1 MWNMNRPRTLTPSW
15 LTTSFSLLILAGPV
29 APARAAT
36 VVSETIWGTAGSDGS
51 AGVALAADGSRY
63 VAGTAF
69 ADSSSD
75 SRLFV
80 VKFSAGGSVV
90 WQRAWVG
97 GFFGASAR
105 GVAVAA
111 DGSVYV
117 AGFAFVAPNSAILL
131 KFDADGTLQW
141 QRSWGGSA
149 FPEDVAVAADGSVYV
164 AGSVRLP
171 GEVNQRISLTRF
183 APDGS
188 VVSHQAWATPESQG
202 ETQGEGLAISADGSV
217 YVAGV
222 APRFAPDGAFLG
234 SDVALLK
241 VAANGS
247 LAWQRTV
254 TAGESADSRGGVTVA
269 PDGSVYV
276 AGGRFDPRTRDLNA
290 LLLKFT
296 PEGTLLWNRNWGGR
310 SGDEASGVA
319 VGADGTV
326 FLAGNTNSFGSGS
339 DDLFLLRL
347 TPDGK
352 PNDAVTWG
360 SAVDPG
366 SDFVD
371 HADDVAIAPDGNVV
385 IAATAWQGPY
395 ALLGA
400 PTHVAKDKAVLGTPD
415 FPLEAAAAGA
425 ADPGGVVTDIADGS
439 AEDRPGFDAAL
450 IVVAP

>member
-1 MWNMNRPRTLTPSW
+1 MSNVDKRRAVTPSW
-15 LTTSFSLLILAGPV
+15 LPTSLCLLILSAPL
-29 APARAAT
+29 APAQAAT
-36 VVSETIWGTAGSDGS
+36 VASETIWGTAGSDGS
-51 AGVALAADGSRY
+51 RAVAVGADGSRY
-63 VAGTAF
+63 LAGTAF
-69 ADSSSD
+69 SDSSSD

-80 VKFSAGGSVV
+80 VKFSADGSVE

-105 GVAVAA
+105 GIAVAA

-117 AGFAFVAPNSAILL
+117 AGFAFVAPNAAILL
-131 KFDADGTLQW
+131 KFDTDGALQW

-149 FPEDVAVAADGSVYV
+149 FPEAVAVAADGSVYV
-164 AGSVRLP
+164 GGSVRLP
-171 GEVNQRISLTRF
+171 DTVNQRISLTRF

-188 VVSHQAWATPESQG
+188 VVSHQVWATPESQG
-202 ETQGEGLAISADGSV
+202 ETQGEGLAVSADGSV
-217 YVAGV
+217 YLAGV
-222 APRFAPDGAFLG
+222 TPGFAPDGTLLG
-234 SDVALLK
+234 FDVALLK
-241 VAANGS
+241 VAPNGS

-254 TAGESADSRGGVTVA
+254 TAGESTDSRGGVTVA

-276 AGGRFDPRTRDLNA
+276 AGGRFDPRTSDLNA

-296 PEGTLLWNRNWGGR
+296 PEGSLLWNRNWGGR
-310 SGDEASGVA
+310 SGDEAAGVA

-339 DDLFLLRL
+339 DDLFLLQL

-352 PNDAVTWG
+352 PKAAVTWG

-366 SDFVD
+366 SDFSD
-371 HADDVAIAPDGNVV
+371 HADDVVIAPDGKVV
-385 IAATAWQGPY
+385 IAATAWQAPY
-395 ALLGA
+395 ALLSA
-400 PTHVAKDKAVLGTPD
+400 PTHVAKDKAVVGTPD

-425 ADPGGVVTDIADGS
+425 ADPAGVVTDIADGR

-450 IVVAP
+450 LVIAP

>member
-1 MWNMNRPRTLTPSW
+1 MWNMNRSRALTPSW
-15 LTTSFSLLILAGPV
+15 LTTSLCLLILGVPV
-29 APARAAT
+29 APALAAT
-36 VVSETIWGTAGSDGS
+36 VVSETIWGTAGPDTS
-51 AGVALAADGSRY
+51 AAVAVAADGSRY

-69 ADSSSD
+69 SDSGSN

-80 VKFSAGGSVV
+80 VKFSADGSVV

-97 GFFGASAR
+97 GLFGASAR

-117 AGFAFVAPNSAILL
+117 AGFAFVAPNAAILL
-131 KFDADGTLQW
+131 KFDTDGALQW

-171 GEVNQRISLTRF
+171 GAFNQRISLTRF

-188 VVSHQAWATPESQG
+188 VVSHQVWATPESQG
-202 ETQGEGLAISADGSV
+202 ETQGQGLTVGADGSV

-222 APRFAPDGAFLG
+222 TPRFAPDGTLLG
-234 SDVALLK
+234 FDVALLK
-241 VAANGS
+241 VAPNGS
-247 LAWQRTV
+247 LTWQRTV
-254 TAGESADSRGGVTVA
+254 TAGEGADSRGGVTAA

-276 AGGRFDPRTRDLNA
+276 AGGRFDPRTSDLNA

-296 PEGTLLWNRNWGGR
+296 PEGSLVWNRNWGGR
-310 SGDEASGVA
+310 SGDEAGGVA

-339 DDLFLLRL
+339 DDVFLLQL
-347 TPDGK
+347 TPGGK
-352 PNDAVTWG
+352 PKAAVTWG

-366 SDFVD
+366 SGFSD

-385 IAATAWQGPY
+385 IGATAWQGPY
-395 ALLGA
+395 ALLSA
-400 PTHVAKDKAVLGTPD
+400 PTHAAKDKAVIGTPA
-415 FPLEAAAAGA
+415 FPLEAAADGV
-425 ADPGGVVTDIADGS
+425 ADPGGVVSDIADGS
-439 AEDRPGFDAAL
+439 AEDRPGHDAAL
-450 IVVAP
+450 LVIAP